1 MSTRTAAPTR
11 REQILKQA
19 ARLFAE
25 RGFHGV
31 GVDEIGAAVG
41 ISGPGLYRHFAGKDA
56 MLAELLV
63 GISGRLLDGGRL
75 RVREADEAAGAM
87 GAVEAPGVTRV
98 TEVTGAPGAPGAA
111 GVTGMGRDSAA
122 LLASLIDGHIDFALD
137 DRALITLHDRELDRL
152 RDSDRK
158 LVRQLQRQ
166 YVELWVTVVRELYP
180 HVPEAQARGAVHAV
194 FGLLNST
201 PHLGSYGGSL
211 PGRAKTEAL
220 LRRLAHG
227 AFAAL
232 GEEGAD
238 GAGGFGTAAGSASTS
253 DPASTD
259 GSGSAYGSG
268 SAEDPVP
275 RFRRS

>member
-1 MSTRTAAPTR
+1 MSTRTDAPTR
-11 REQILKQA
+11 REQILKEA

-63 GISGRLLDGGRL
+63 GISGRLLDGGRR
-75 RVREADEAAGAM
+75 RVAEADGDGGPEQ
-87 GAVEAPGVTRV
+87 
-98 TEVTGAPGAPGAA
+98 
-111 GVTGMGRDSAA
+111 

-137 DRALITLHDRELDRL
+137 DRPLITLHDRELDRL

-166 YVELWVTVVRELYP
+166 YVELWVDVVRKLHP
-180 HVPEAQARGAVHAV
+180 DVPEGQARAAVHAV

-201 PHLGSYGGSL
+201 PHLGSYGNGL
-211 PGRAKTEAL
+211 PGRSSMEDL
-220 LRRLAHG
+220 LRKLAHG
-227 AFAAL
+227 AFASL
-232 GEEGAD
+232 
-238 GAGGFGTAAGSASTS
+238 SA
-253 DPASTD
+253 
-259 GSGSAYGSG
+259 
-268 SAEDPVP
+268 
-275 RFRRS
+275 

>member
-1 MSTRTAAPTR
+1 MTTRTDALTR
-11 REQILKQA
+11 REQILKEA
-19 ARLFAE
+19 ARLFAA

-63 GISGRLLDGGRL
+63 GISGRLLDGGKL
-75 RVREADEAAGAM
+75 RVAD
-87 GAVEAPGVTRV
+87 
-98 TEVTGAPGAPGAA
+98 TEGGPDDVL
-111 GVTGMGRDSAA
+111 SA
-122 LLASLIDGHIDFALD
+122 LIDGHIDFALD
-137 DRALITLHDRELDRL
+137 DRPLITLHDRELDRL

-166 YVELWVTVVRELYP
+166 YVELWVGVVREIHP
-180 HVPEAQARGAVHAV
+180 TAPESEARIAVHAV

-201 PHLGSYGGSL
+201 PHLGSL
-211 PGRAKTEAL
+211 GRPATESL

-232 GEEGAD
+232 
-238 GAGGFGTAAGSASTS
+238 S
-253 DPASTD
+253 D
-259 GSGSAYGSG
+259 
-268 SAEDPVP
+268 
-275 RFRRS
+275 

>member
-1 MSTRTAAPTR
+1 MSIRTAAPTR
-11 REQILKQA
+11 REQILKHA

-75 RVREADEAAGAM
+75 RVRGAGAD
-87 GAVEAPGVTRV
+87 GDPAAV
-98 TEVTGAPGAPGAA
+98 
-111 GVTGMGRDSAA
+111 
-122 LLASLIDGHIDFALD
+122 LASLIDGHIDFALD
-137 DRALITLHDRELDRL
+137 DRPLITLHDRELDRL

-166 YVELWVTVVRELYP
+166 YVELWVEVVRKLYP
-180 HVPEAQARGAVHAV
+180 DVPETQARGAVHAV

-201 PHLGSYGGSL
+201 PHLGAHGGGL
-211 PGRAKTEAL
+211 PGRAATESL

-232 GEEGAD
+232 GDEDGVPGGA
-238 GAGGFGTAAGSASTS
+238 
-253 DPASTD
+253 
-259 GSGSAYGSG
+259 
-268 SAEDPVP
+268 
-275 RFRRS
+275 

>member
-75 RVREADEAAGAM
+75 RVREANGAEAGE
-87 GAVEAPGVTRV
+87 GQDP
-98 TEVTGAPGAPGAA
+98 
-111 GVTGMGRDSAA
+111 AA
-122 LLASLIDGHIDFALD
+122 LLSSLIDGHIDFALD
-137 DRALITLHDRELDRL
+137 DRPLITLHDRELDRL

-180 HVPEAQARGAVHAV
+180 RVPEAQARGAVHAV

-232 GEEGAD
+232 GDEGAAD
-238 GAGGFGTAAGSASTS
+238 GEGAG
-253 DPASTD
+253 
-259 GSGSAYGSG
+259 
-268 SAEDPVP
+268 DPVL
-275 RFRRS
+275 RFRRP